1 MSAEDVLFI
10 LTLIACGALLVV
22 TIWAWE
28 TIGNL
33 KDANQRLN
41 NELKRLTDRDERGR
55 FTRREDRK

>member
-41 NELKRLTDRDERGR
+41 NELKKLTDRDERGR

>member
-41 NELKRLTDRDERGR
+41 NELKKLTDRDERGR
-55 FTRREDRK
+55 FTRREDKK

>member
-55 FTRREDRK
+55 FTRREDKK